1 MFRSPGSSSSKGG
14 NSDSGG
20 PTSSFEV
27 RCGQSGFGTEL
38 TDKWAAKPLG
48 KTLIEPFIDRYNK
61 QNGTKMTLANVFN
74 ITVNGNALLDS
85 AARSM
90 DYPCKAL
97 VEGQNTVINI
107 DLVPSC
113 HVIVSAGEVQSKSDI
128 ETKHLS
134 STLES
139 AIVKPFVQ
147 HYNRTTGGKKTVKD
161 VKGIEIDGESPN
173 DPTSKVMSW
182 RCCDIIMDPRQTEI
196 RLIGL

>member
-1 MFRSPGSSSSKGG
+1 MVALSRPLKVTAKLLCPKG
-14 NSDSGG
+14 
-20 PTSSFEV
+20 
-27 RCGQSGFGTEL
+27 
-38 TDKWAAKPLG
+38 
-48 KTLIEPFIDRYNK
+48 
-61 QNGTKMTLANVFN
+61 
-74 ITVNGNALLDS
+74 
-85 AARSM
+85 
-90 DYPCKAL
+90 
-97 VEGQNTVINI
+97 
-107 DLVPSC
+107 
-113 HVIVSAGEVQSKSDI
+113 VSAGEVQSKSDI